1 MKALHRLEIAAAA
14 AISAASA
21 HAADYAFSV
30 AAAPSADFRTS
41 TLADDQGMSWL
52 AASQL
57 VATYIRYS
65 NALAMANGNQRDY
78 VYVAYADNK
87 IAKFKICSTCSMQAV
102 FVSQVAAIPTSA
114 YKRSSLYDFMEAIN
128 RLDYMNAESVEIF
141 WQQTYWIS
149 VGPAAPISDLQIVM

>member
-1 MKALHRLEIAAAA
+1 
-14 AISAASA
+14 
-21 HAADYAFSV
+21 
-30 AAAPSADFRTS
+30 
-41 TLADDQGMSWL
+41 
-52 AASQL
+52 
-57 VATYIRYS
+57 
-65 NALAMANGNQRDY
+65 MANGNQRDY

-102 FVSQVAAIPTSA
+102 FVSQVAARPTSA